1 MHIYDYSFLKKEI
14 PGNIVGLTGVIAD
27 LKSKE
32 IFRKLQYE
40 ETFNSL
46 QKKAVIDSVKGS
58 NAIEGIVT
66 TDSRI
71 KDIVSGSEPITHA
84 EMEIAGYK
92 EALNLIH
99 SNHSDTISKQDIIK
113 KVL

>member
-46 QKKAVIDSVKGS
+46 QKKTKLKISIDKYGRIT
-58 NAIEGIVT
+58 AEGKAT
-66 TDSRI
+66 NRDDR
-71 KDIVSGSEPITHA
+71 K
-84 EMEIAGYK
+84 
-92 EALNLIH
+92 LL
-99 SNHSDTISKQDIIK
+99 
-113 KVL
+113 KVDHNKV